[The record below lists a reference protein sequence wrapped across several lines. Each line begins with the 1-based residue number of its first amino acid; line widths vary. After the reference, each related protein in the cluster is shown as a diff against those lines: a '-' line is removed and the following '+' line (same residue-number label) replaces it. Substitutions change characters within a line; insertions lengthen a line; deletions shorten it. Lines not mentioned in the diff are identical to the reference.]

1 MKYCIQS
8 IVIPTIRWF
17 EAGNFNSFQLNY
29 NKTKAKSVRGSSK
42 WKTEGKVERSYLKMS
57 NQLLAA
63 ISCEK
68 IVISIEVIY
77 KWIRFLL
84 VGNIISFSFGT
95 VLAFTTCSYMLW
107 TTDATP
113 LPSGKLSVVEASL
126 VTSLMCIGCLIGNFV
141 FISLT
146 AQYGRK
152 IPLMFLAIPQL
163 VSCQYWLSA
172 NATGVRLCVSL
183 MLVINS
189 VFVGDVHIILRGD
202 ECLLLV
208 RRSFF
213 VRRSWWW
220 PISPGASL
228 HFRNR
233 WR

>member
-1 MKYCIQS
+1 MNK
-8 IVIPTIRWF
+8 
-17 EAGNFNSFQLNY
+17 LN
-29 NKTKAKSVRGSSK
+29 
-42 WKTEGKVERSYLKMS
+42 
-57 NQLLAA
+57 
-63 ISCEK
+63 
-68 IVISIEVIY
+68 
-77 KWIRFLL
+77 RFLL
-84 VGNIISFSFGT
+84 AGNIISFSFGT

-126 VTSLMCIGCLIGNFV
+126 VTSLMCIGCLIGNFI

-146 AQYGRK
+146 AKYGRK

-163 VSCQYWLSA
+163 VSCQYRLST
-172 NATGVRLCVSL
+172 NASAASVRVSL
-183 MLVINS
+183 MLVIYS

-213 VRRSWWW
+213 VWRSWWR

-233 WR
+233 